1 MPEIIWK
8 SSTEKIN
15 GNMQESEI
23 CILMQSFKIY
33 YPGIYQ
39 KELKKKTEHS
49 FKGKFHISFY

>member
-33 YPGIYQ
+33 YIILGFT
-39 KELKKKTEHS
+39 KRN
-49 FKGKFHISFY
+49 